1 MRAERLF
8 VSAFACVF
16 LCLSVIACKG
26 KNTEQLPVDFVW
38 DRVACEECKMAL
50 SDPHY
55 SAQVIDP
62 NGRAYFFDDIGCAI
76 LWLRRQPWKDGARTW
91 VNDVKTTEWIDAEKA
106 NWIYGDPKTPMGY
119 GFAAT
124 LSPVENPLDFETV
137 KKWMVIGKTLV
148 NENLVKHLGDSD
160 KQPNLGTQPALI
172 SGKKTEPQI
181 PLKVKSDRETK

>member
-1 MRAERLF
+1 MRAERPLIKTA
-8 VSAFACVF
+8 AFVF
-16 LCLSVIACKG
+16 LFLSIIACKG
-26 KNTEQLPVDFVW
+26 GNKEQLPVDFVW

-62 NGRAYFFDDIGCAI
+62 NGKAYYFDDIGCVV
-76 LWLRRQPWKDGARTW
+76 LWLRRQPWKDKARTW
-91 VNDVKTTEWIDAEKA
+91 VNDVKTTEWIEAEKA

-124 LSPVENPLDFETV
+124 LSPVENALDYETV

-148 NENLVKHLGDSD
+148 NENLVKHLGRSD
-160 KQPNLGTQPALI
+160 KQP
-172 SGKKTEPQI
+172 SVGKLPENQI
-181 PLKVKSDRETK
+181 PSKVKSDRKTE